1 MKLFAQLAI
10 AALIAAPVVA
20 NAQGEKKDAAPAA
33 PAAAAAPAEAAPAA
47 GADHMAA
54 GDAKMADGKMDK
66 KKHKKHHDKKGE
78 KHEEKT
84 EEGGKM

>member
-10 AALIAAPVVA
+10 AALIAAPVLA

-54 GDAKMADGKMDK
+54 AGDK
-66 KKHKKHHDKKGE
+66 KEEGKKH
-78 KHEEKT
+78 
-84 EEGGKM
+84 